1 MITKGLK
8 RSQDKRNFGLGAKP
22 GYATKIALADMFGS
36 HDHYN
41 TRHTHTQRFKH
52 FLVWL
57 SELDEPIKD
66 LRLIT
71 QAHLEAYAHYL
82 AERVELG
89 TTSVAYAQNLISTA
103 NTVMLATRRDRKIY
117 LPPSEFVGARC
128 YIRTDLPNITEDNI
142 RLAVRLAELDNNPK
156 GAAMILLA
164 RAFGMRLRE
173 AALANL
179 NRLQSESSQFERVWI
194 LDGTKGGRR
203 SKDRFVVVGNMQQQ
217 ALDYALATIA
227 CQQDCLVD
235 AYRSYRIFINQVINP
250 MRLSL
255 KTVGIR
261 CFKDLRAQRMIDI
274 YEEHCGQSAPLK
286 QTGSFNRDADLE
298 GRREVSR
305 EAGHGRIGVAASY
318 IGKRARKDREAPCRE
333 SE

>member
-1 MITKGLK
+1 MITKSFK

-22 GYATKIALADMFGS
+22 GYAAKIALSDMFGN

-41 TRHTHTQRFKH
+41 TRHTHGQRFKH

-71 QAHLEAYAHYL
+71 QAHLEAYAQYL

-89 TTSVAYAQNLISTA
+89 TVSVAYAQNLISTA
-103 NTVMLATRRDRKIY
+103 NTVMLAARRDRQIY
-117 LPPSEFVGARC
+117 LPPSEFVGARS
-128 YIRTDLPNITEDNI
+128 YIRTDLPNTNSDNI
-142 RLAVRLAELDNNPK
+142 ELAVRLAELDNNPR

-173 AALANL
+173 AALADL
-179 NRLQSESSQFERVWI
+179 NRFQSESAQFRRVWI
-194 LDGTKGGRR
+194 LDGTKGGRK
-203 SKDRFVVVGNMQQQ
+203 SKSRFVVVGPKQQE
-217 ALDYALATIA
+217 ALDYALATIPN
-227 CQQDCLVD
+227 QQNCLVD
-235 AYRSYRIFINQVINP
+235 AYGSYRRFINQVINP

-255 KTVGIR
+255 KSAGIR
-261 CFKDLRAQRMIDI
+261 CFKDLRTERMIEI
-274 YEEHCGQSAPLK
+274 YEEHCGQAVPLK
-286 QTGSFNRDADLE
+286 QTGGFNRDSDLK
-298 GRREVSR
+298 GRWEVSR

-318 IGKRARKDREAPCRE
+318 IGKRARKNQEAPRHE